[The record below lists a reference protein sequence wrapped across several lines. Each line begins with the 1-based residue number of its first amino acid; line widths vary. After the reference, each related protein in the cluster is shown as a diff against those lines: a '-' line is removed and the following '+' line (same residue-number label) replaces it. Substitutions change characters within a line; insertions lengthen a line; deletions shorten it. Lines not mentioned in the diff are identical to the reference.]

1 MGEQEESVEKY
12 KVVVVVVVVVE
23 KRSNEPVVKFFYVGG
38 RRAVPRHVEERVS
51 HNRSRE
57 VLYVFP
63 CRLSENNESC
73 HAGAWAEKAN
83 ERSPLFREGGNAAH
97 GRACEPKRPLSLSL
111 PLPLHILYTLYE
123 RAPQLLHMLL
133 CGQILDI
140 SQGGDIKS
148 AIARSGC
155 GLGVRLTTVTNGRV
169 LARLSP
175 FGLIT
180 RGEKIER

>member
-1 MGEQEESVEKY
+1 MSPATRARGQ
-12 KVVVVVVVVVE
+12 
-23 KRSNEPVVKFFYVGG
+23 KRRTNGPHYFARVGTQ
-38 RRAVPRHVEERVS
+38 RTAVRA
-51 HNRSRE
+51 N
-57 VLYVFP
+57 L
-63 CRLSENNESC
+63 
-73 HAGAWAEKAN
+73 
-83 ERSPLFREGGNAAH
+83 NA
-97 GRACEPKRPLSLSL
+97 LSLSL